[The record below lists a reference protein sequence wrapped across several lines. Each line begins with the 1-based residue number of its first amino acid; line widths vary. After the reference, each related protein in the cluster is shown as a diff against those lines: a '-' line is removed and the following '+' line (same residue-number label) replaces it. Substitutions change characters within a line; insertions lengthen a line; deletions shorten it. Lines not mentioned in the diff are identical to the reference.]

1 MAALSPV
8 VDSLDT
14 VPEPARTFYEQ
25 KDGKYH
31 LALSAPPPGFA
42 PAADLN
48 AANAKVVEFRDN
60 NIALQKT
67 LETLKPL
74 EAFKDLGADAATAK
88 AALAKVKELGDK
100 GVTKAED
107 VTAIVARELSTHLK
121 PLQDQLAQ
129 SQATIEAERRRAD
142 ESTLR
147 SAVSE
152 KFLKANGQASALKFV
167 VDLAREE
174 FAVEGGE
181 VKAKPNKFSAV
192 KVGEPLNIDEW
203 MTGVLKSHPFFF
215 EQSRGGGAGNNG
227 APGASDGLKPGQ
239 TVLTDPTPQQ
249 LGQFADDIR
258 AGKVV
263 VRHTK

>member
-14 VPEPARTFYEQ
+14 VPESARTFYEQ
-25 KDGKYH
+25 KDGKYQ

-42 PAADLN
+42 PVADLN
-48 AANAKVVEFRDN
+48 TANARVVEFRDN

-67 LETLKPL
+67 LDALKPL
-74 EAFKDLGADAATAK
+74 EAFKDLGVDAATAK
-88 AALAKVKELGDK
+88 AAVTKVKELENK
-100 GVTKAED
+100 GVKGTED
-107 VTAIVARELSTHLK
+107 IQAISQAAAAAAIA
-121 PLQDQLAQ
+121 PLQEQLKTAL
-129 SQATIEAERRRAD
+129 SALDAEKTRAD

-152 KFLKANGQASALKFV
+152 RFLKANGQASALKFV
-167 VDLAREE
+167 VDLAKEE
-174 FAVEGGE
+174 FAVQSGE

-192 KVGEPLNIDEW
+192 KPGEPLNIDEW

-227 APGASDGLKPGQ
+227 NPGSAENLKPGQ
-239 TVLTDPTPQQ
+239 TVLLDPSPQQ
-249 LGQFADDIR
+249 LGEHADDIR
-258 AGKVV
+258 AGKMV